1 MPVFR
6 SKRMTQDQDTAP
18 AGAPAGSPRA
28 TADGARLPLREKISY
43 GIGDFGFNLYWAN
56 ISAFLLIFYTDVMG
70 LAAGAVGTM
79 MLVTKLV
86 DAVADPFMG
95 AIADRTRTRW
105 GRFRPYLLFAAVPLA
120 ITGVLTWTVPD
131 LGGGGRLLWAYATF
145 TLMMFVYTVL
155 SMPYSA
161 LSGVMTADSQ
171 QRTTLISFRFIA
183 AFAGTTLVN
192 WLTLDLVRWLG
203 RGDEQLGWQLTM
215 ALYGV
220 IAIATFV
227 AVFANTRERIEPPPQ
242 QRSTMRQDVLDL
254 LSNKPWLVLFVLALV
269 IMVTIVMR
277 SGSLVYYLKYYVS
290 RPELTGLF
298 LGSYSV
304 ALAIGAALTPLLT
317 RLMDKRR
324 LMMGLMAGVGVIS
337 CAMYFVPREQIWV
350 TFALNTLVGLLLG
363 PKSPLAFSM
372 YADCADYTEW
382 KTGRR
387 ATAMTFAAA
396 AFSQKLGGAV
406 ASAAI
411 AWMLAAMGYI
421 ANQAQSDASR
431 LGIVLLLTVIPGVVA
446 LLAVWVMRAYPLDDA
461 ALAQVEAEL
470 QARRETAA

>member
-1 MPVFR
+1 MQ
-6 SKRMTQDQDTAP
+6 QDRNQA
-18 AGAPAGSPRA
+18 AGEPRA
-28 TADGARLPLREKISY
+28 RNHEDARLPAREKVGY
-43 GIGDFGFNLYWAN
+43 AIGDFGFNLYWAN

-86 DAVADPFMG
+86 DAATDPFMG
-95 AIADRTRTRW
+95 AIADRTRSRW
-105 GRFRPYLLFAAVPLA
+105 GRFRPWMLWGALPLA
-120 ITGVLTWTVPD
+120 IAGVLTWTVPD
-131 LGGGGRLLWAYATF
+131 LDGGGKLLWAYATF
-145 TLMMFVYTVL
+145 TVMMLAYTVL

-183 AFAGTTLVN
+183 AFAGTTVVN

-203 RGDEQLGWQLTM
+203 RGDEPLGWQLTLG
-215 ALYGV
+215 LYGV
-220 IAIATFV
+220 IAVACFAT
-227 AVFANTRERIEPPPQ
+227 VFASTRERIQPQ
-242 QRSTMRQDVLDL
+242 VQHQGTMRQDVADL
-254 LSNKPWLVLFVLALV
+254 LDNRPWLVLFALALI

-277 SGSLVYYLKYYVS
+277 SGSLVYYLKYHVV

-298 LGSYSV
+298 LGSYSL
-304 ALAIGAALTPLLT
+304 ALAIGAASTPLLT
-317 RLMDKRR
+317 RFIDKKRLLMW
-324 LMMGLMAGVGVIS
+324 LMAAVGVLS
-337 CAMYFVPREQIWV
+337 CAMYFVPPQQVW
-350 TFALNTLVGLLLG
+350 TMLALNILIGLLLG

-396 AFSQKLGGAV
+396 AFSQKFGGAL

-411 AWMLAAMGYI
+411 AWMLAGMGYV

-431 LGIVLLLTVIPGVVA
+431 LGIVLLLTVIPGAVA
-446 LLAVWVMRAYPLDDA
+446 LVAAWVMRLYPLDDA
-461 ALAQVEAEL
+461 TLERVQVEL
-470 QARRETAA
+470 SARREALA

>member
-1 MPVFR
+1 MR
-6 SKRMTQDQDTAP
+6 QEQTGTP
-18 AGAPAGSPRA
+18 AMEACIRGAG
-28 TADGARLPLREKISY
+28 TRLPLREKAGY

-86 DAVADPFMG
+86 DAATDPLMG
-95 AIADRTRTRW
+95 AIADRTRSRW
-105 GRFRPYLLFAAVPLA
+105 GRFRPWMLYGALPLA
-120 ITGVLTWTVPD
+120 FTGVLTWTVPD
-131 LGGGGRLLWAYATF
+131 LDAGGRLLWAYATF
-145 TLMMFVYTVL
+145 TLMMLAYTVL
-155 SMPYSA
+155 AMPYSA

-183 AFAGTTLVN
+183 AFAGTTAVS

-203 RGDEQLGWQLTM
+203 RGDEQLGWQLTLG
-215 ALYGV
+215 LYGV
-220 IAIATFV
+220 VAIACFV
-227 AVFANTRERIEPPPQ
+227 AVFLSTRERIAPSPQ
-242 QRSTMRQDVLDL
+242 QRSTMRQDVADL
-254 LSNKPWLVLFVLALV
+254 LDNRPWLVLFALALI

-277 SGSLVYYLKYYVS
+277 SGSLVYYLKYHVA

-298 LGSYSV
+298 LGMYSV
-304 ALAIGAALTPLLT
+304 ALAVGAASTPLMT
-317 RLMDKRR
+317 RFVDKKRLLMW
-324 LMMGLMAGVGVIS
+324 LMAAVGVLS
-337 CAMYFVPREQIWV
+337 CAMYFVPADAVW
-350 TFALNTLVGLLLG
+350 TMLALNCAIGLLLG

-396 AFSQKLGGAV
+396 TFSQKLGGAL
-406 ASAAI
+406 ASAVI
-411 AWMLAAMGYI
+411 AWMLAAMGYV

-431 LGIVLLLTVIPGVVA
+431 LGIVLLLTVIPGAVA
-446 LLAVWVMRAYPLDDA
+446 LAAAGVMRLYPLDDRE
-461 ALAQVEAEL
+461 LAQIQDEL
-470 QARRETAA
+470 RLRREAVA

>member
-6 SKRMTQDQDTAP
+6 SDKRMTQDQDTAS
-18 AGAPAGSPRA
+18 AGNQRA

-79 MLVTKLV
+79 MLVTKLA

-131 LGGGGRLLWAYATF
+131 LDGGGRLLWAYATF

-220 IAIATFV
+220 VAIATFV

-254 LSNKPWLVLFVLALV
+254 LGNKPWLVLFVLALV

-277 SGSLVYYLKYYVS
+277 SGSLVYYLKYYVD

-304 ALAIGAALTPLLT
+304 ALAVGAALTPLLT

-337 CAMYFVPREQIWV
+337 CAMYFVPKEQIWV
-350 TFALNTLVGLLLG
+350 MFALNTFVGLLLG

-411 AWMLAAMGYI
+411 AWMLAAMGYV

-431 LGIVLLLTVIPGVVA
+431 LGIVLVLTVIPGVVA

-461 ALAQVEAEL
+461 ALARVEADL
-470 QARRETAA
+470 QARRETQA

>member
-6 SKRMTQDQDTAP
+6 SNQRMTQDQDTAS
-18 AGAPAGSPRA
+18 AGNQRA
-28 TADGARLPLREKISY
+28 AADGARLPLREKISY

-86 DAVADPFMG
+86 DAAADPLMG

-105 GRFRPYLLFAAVPLA
+105 GRFRPYLLYAAVPLA

-131 LGGGGRLLWAYATF
+131 LDSGGRLLWAYATF

-215 ALYGV
+215 VLYGV
-220 IAIATFV
+220 VAIATFV

-254 LSNKPWLVLFVLALV
+254 LGNKPWLVLFVLALV

-304 ALAIGAALTPLLT
+304 ALAVGAALTPLLT

-337 CAMYFVPREQIWV
+337 CAMYFVPKEYIWV

-411 AWMLAAMGYI
+411 AWMLAAMGYV

-461 ALAQVEAEL
+461 ALARVEAEL
-470 QARRETAA
+470 RARREMPA

>member
-1 MPVFR
+1 
-6 SKRMTQDQDTAP
+6 MTQDQDTAS
-18 AGAPAGSPRA
+18 AGNQRA
-28 TADGARLPLREKISY
+28 TADGTRLPLREKLSY

-79 MLVTKLV
+79 MLVTKLA

-131 LGGGGRLLWAYATF
+131 LDGGGRLLWAYATF

-220 IAIATFV
+220 VAIATFV

-254 LSNKPWLVLFVLALV
+254 LGNKPWLVLFVLALV

-277 SGSLVYYLKYYVS
+277 SGSLVYYLKYYVD

-304 ALAIGAALTPLLT
+304 ALAVGAALTPLLT
-317 RLMDKRR
+317 RLVDKRR

-337 CAMYFVPREQIWV
+337 CAMYFVPKEQIWV
-350 TFALNTLVGLLLG
+350 MFALNTFVGLLLG

-411 AWMLAAMGYI
+411 AWMLAAMGYV

-431 LGIVLLLTVIPGVVA
+431 LGIVLVLTVIPGVVA

-461 ALAQVEAEL
+461 ALARVEADL
-470 QARRETAA
+470 QARRETQA

>member
-1 MPVFR
+1 
-6 SKRMTQDQDTAP
+6 MTQDQDPAP
-18 AGAPAGSPRA
+18 AGNKRA
-28 TADGARLPLREKISY
+28 TADGVRLPLREKVSY

-131 LGGGGRLLWAYATF
+131 LEGGGRLLWAYATF

-215 ALYGV
+215 VLYGV
-220 IAIATFV
+220 VAVATFV

-317 RLMDKRR
+317 RLLDKRR

-350 TFALNTLVGLLLG
+350 MFALNTLVGLLLG

-396 AFSQKLGGAV
+396 TFSQKMGGAV

-411 AWMLAAMGYI
+411 AWMLAAMGYV

-446 LLAVWVMRAYPLDDA
+446 LVAVWVMKAYPLNDA
-461 ALAQVEAEL
+461 ALARVQAEL
-470 QARRETAA
+470 QARRETAE